1 MIIQVAKTL
10 QVRVN
15 DLNVSVHNQTLDFE
29 SNATLK
35 DYNVFNKATL
45 QCGVPPG
52 LEYLQ
57 AGHSSLYSRCKDCSI
72 DDCPFEDL
80 VHKWNMHEFS
90 NKQGIRNA
98 YLILCQTFGLPS
110 DVIKI
115 IEDHNEEGHVRLGDV
130 LHRICHKKPNLTQ
143 EEVIEIISNGKAL

>member
-1 MIIQVAKTL
+1 MATIRELIIQVAKTL

-35 DYNVFNKATL
+35 DYDVFNKATL

-57 AGHSSLYSRCKDCSI
+57 AAHLSLYSRCKDCGMNS
-72 DDCPFEDL
+72 CPFEDL
-80 VHKWNMHEFS
+80 VHK
-90 NKQGIRNA
+90 
-98 YLILCQTFGLPS
+98 
-110 DVIKI
+110 
-115 IEDHNEEGHVRLGDV
+115 
-130 LHRICHKKPNLTQ
+130 
-143 EEVIEIISNGKAL
+143 